1 MSTQQL
7 NPYHDNTPIV
17 TFQCAIHAMIFQH
30 GMFKKIQPDE
40 QDKTVAT
47 QSKAACNFII
57 EFTGRFY
64 DLDKSSMCLCI
75 HQGLYM
81 DCYTA

>member
-47 QSKAACNFII
+47 QSKAACKFIKGQFKPQCYVI
-57 EFTGRFY
+57 NTCGNI
-64 DLDKSSMCLCI
+64 KV
-75 HQGLYM
+75 GL
-81 DCYTA
+81 

>member
-30 GMFKKIQPDE
+30 GICKQL
-40 QDKTVAT
+40 Q
-47 QSKAACNFII
+47 AAFLFLHTACLSRQYFDNHI
-57 EFTGRFY
+57 
-64 DLDKSSMCLCI
+64 SM
-75 HQGLYM
+75 YAS
-81 DCYTA
+81 CYGFPTWYV

>member
-7 NPYHDNTPIV
+7 NPYHDNIPIV

-47 QSKAACNFII
+47 QSKAACKFII
-57 EFTGRFY
+57 EFTGRVY
-64 DLDKSSMCLCI
+64 KS
-75 HQGLYM
+75 
-81 DCYTA
+81 D